1 MMAWLL
7 DTNVLSE
14 LLRPQPDEGVCRWLN
29 AQDEQQLY
37 VCSVTQA
44 EMLLGVALM
53 PDGRRKTALQTQV
66 EILLNQDFAGRM
78 LAFDSSAAQAYAP
91 LVMARRQMGRPIA
104 QADAQIAAVAAA
116 HGLTV
121 ATRNQKDFE
130 GVGVPLL
137 NPWVVSG
144 H

>member
-53 PDGRRKTALQTQV
+53 PDGRRKAVLQTQV
-66 EILLNQDFAGRM
+66 ELLFNQDFAGRM

-130 GVGVPLL
+130 GCGVPVF
-137 NPWVVSG
+137 NPWIGLG

>member
-104 QADAQIAAVAAA
+104 QADAQIAAVSSF
-116 HGLTV
+116 
-121 ATRNQKDFE
+121 K
-130 GVGVPLL
+130 
-137 NPWVVSG
+137 
-144 H
+144 